1 MKVVRRKRQPNTI
14 QLALTDE
21 APECL
26 NLGSYNYL
34 GFADDWYE
42 TCRGAVME
50 SVDRYSVSSCS
61 PAADAGTTALQA
73 DLEETVARFV
83 GKEAAVVYS
92 MGYGTNGASIPA
104 LMGPGNLIVSDALN
118 HASIVNGARH
128 SGATVRVFRH
138 NDEFD
143 LERILREAI
152 VGGQPLTRRPWRKIL
167 VILEGVYSM
176 EGEIANL
183 KPLVRV
189 AKRYKAFVM

>member
-1 MKVVRRKRQPNTI
+1 MSVMHRRQLPSSY
-14 QLALTDE
+14 QLATTGE
-21 APECL
+21 ASPCL

-34 GFADDWYE
+34 GFADDWRD

-83 GKEAAVVYS
+83 GKEAAIVYS

-104 LMGPGNLIVSDALN
+104 LMGPGTLIVSDALN

-128 SGATVRVFRH
+128 SGATVRIFRH
-138 NDEFD
+138 NDERD

-152 VGGQPLTRRPWRKIL
+152 IAGQPAVRRPWRKIL
-167 VILEGVYSM
+167 VIMEGVYSM
-176 EGEIANL
+176 EGEVANL
-183 KPLVRV
+183 KPIVRV
-189 AKRYKAFVM
+189 AKRYRAFVM